1 MTAVYQTQK
10 QFSLFPDVPRG
21 ADFVGEDGKVSSPWL
36 YFFDQLIYQLQ
47 QNFKPEGFVIPP
59 QTADN
64 ITELTGAASNNNIV
78 YDSTNNA
85 FKGNIAGTWKT
96 FTLT

>member
-1 MTAVYQTQK
+1 MTTQPAPVPT
-10 QFSLFPDVPRG
+10 LFPSIPRMTPVIAENG
-21 ADFVGEDGKVSSPWL
+21 LMHPIWQL
-36 YFFDQLIYQLQ
+36 YFDQVNVAFQTL
-47 QNFKPEGFVIPP
+47 FKNEGYVIPP
-59 QTADN
+59 QTAAV
-64 ITELTGAASNNNIV
+64 IAALTGIQSYNNIV

>member
-1 MTAVYQTQK
+1 MPRSDQK
-10 QFSLFPDVPRG
+10 PIALFPDMPRDTPLVDSNG
-21 ADFVGEDGKVSSPWL
+21 YMTDEWQL
-36 YFFDQLIYQLQ
+36 YFDNLTVNLQ
-47 QNFKPEGFVIPP
+47 TNFKPEGFVIPP
-59 QTADN
+59 LIATN
-64 ITELTGAASNNNIV
+64 IALLTGAASNNNVV